1 MFLKDKEELNTNGAA
16 RVRGTPGGEGGSP
29 AQGSMMLISLQP
41 EGWRPE
47 EERS

>member
-16 RVRGTPGGEGGSP
+16 RVRGMPGGE